1 MIDNSKLRFWQSYG
15 DIDIWQDQ
23 DTVSGQIKYLFWFDN
38 KSYERSS
45 EKGILALA
53 RQLSEQKLKTEF
65 IDKGSQR

>member
-15 DIDIWQDQ
+15 NIDIWQDQ

-45 EKGILALA
+45 EKEILALA
-53 RQLSEQKLKTEF
+53 RQLSEQKLKTGLV
-65 IDKGSQR
+65 DKGMHR

>member
-15 DIDIWQDQ
+15 NIDIWQDQ

-45 EKGILALA
+45 EKEILALA
-53 RQLSEQKLKTEF
+53 RQLSEQKLKTGLV
-65 IDKGSQR
+65 DKGIQR